1 MRPFC
6 FVYIFFNQKHRII
19 TDRPREFQRRKS
31 RKSRGEDVKGLFACL
46 PQKSTTLAQGEFDY
60 RNEFFITQVTVK
72 NVVNYLYS
80 IFHEYFFFNTRRE
93 ISYLQAAM

>member
-1 MRPFC
+1 M
-6 FVYIFFNQKHRII
+6 IWMI
-19 TDRPREFQRRKS
+19 TDRPLEFQRRKS

-72 NVVNYLYS
+72 NVVNYIGGLR
-80 IFHEYFFFNTRRE
+80 FVRR
-93 ISYLQAAM
+93 A